1 MARGFSLIELIVV
14 VGIFTVISAIV
25 LANHSQFNSN
35 VLLGSLAYDIGL
47 SIREAQ
53 VYGLSVKKY
62 SEPEEFQVGYGV
74 HFQTAGQYLLFVDR
88 NKNKRYDADTDG
100 IQQTYTLG
108 RGHSVKKFCGYTA
121 GGAEECSDNAA
132 ALAFLDIV
140 FIRPSP
146 DASILSTS
154 PTIYSIGAVTVQ
166 SVSGKERTITVQS
179 TGQISVSQ

>member
-25 LANHSQFNSN
+25 LANHTQFNSN

-53 VYGLSVKKY
+53 VYGLSVKQF
-62 SEPEEFQVGYGV
+62 SDSPDFQVGYGV
-74 HFQTAGQYLLFVDR
+74 HFQTPGQYLLFVDK
-88 NKNKRYDADTDG
+88 NKNKRYDIGDDG

-108 RGHSVKKFCGYTA
+108 RGHSVKKFCGYTSS
-121 GGAEECSDNAA
+121 GSEECSNNAA
-132 ALAFLDIV
+132 ALPFLDIV

-146 DASILSTS
+146 DASILSAS
-154 PTIYSIGAVTVQ
+154 PTVYSIGAVTVR
-166 SVSGKERTITVQS
+166 SASGRERTITVQS
-179 TGQISVSQ
+179 TGQISISQ